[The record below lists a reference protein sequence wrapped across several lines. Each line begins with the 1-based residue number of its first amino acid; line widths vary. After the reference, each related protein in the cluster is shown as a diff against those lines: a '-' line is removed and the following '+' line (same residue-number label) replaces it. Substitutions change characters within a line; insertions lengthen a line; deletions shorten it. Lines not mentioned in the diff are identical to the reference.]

1 MSRTD
6 RRTFNACAGSAAER
20 GVQTVVDSKSEAIA
34 SHPRWDGRRV
44 LFEIADGDR
53 SAACTISANALQD
66 LSGQRRFKP
75 ADLLACFDKARA
87 RIGAIALAKLR
98 SRTAG
103 ATGLLYVWS
112 DDIDD
117 PPPASAPVAAALRV
131 DAPREPEPDCVRA
144 A

>member
-1 MSRTD
+1 MAMADGKSAEITSR
-6 RRTFNACAGSAAER
+6 
-20 GVQTVVDSKSEAIA
+20 
-34 SHPRWDGRRV
+34 PRWDGRRV
-44 LFEIADGDR
+44 LFEIAEGDR

-75 ADLLACFDKARA
+75 ADLLACFDKART

-117 PPPASAPVAAALRV
+117 PPPASSAPAAAALRV